1 MNKDVFPVAE
11 LNLQPAGSGKFS
23 WDLSPAEVSNI
34 SRKHRSDPPEFHIQ
48 LGTKNDDTVPLTST
62 PKTIDPINVPL
73 PESPGISWESENS
86 LKSNNKVIVKQPNS
100 SISPVSVDKVT
111 DDKPPNYSNTAF
123 ATDVVLDLHA
133 LLSEVNDNINVPA
146 TIEAD
151 LILAAP
157 VAQNLQGIELVV
169 QGPVAQGE
177 DAGVGIIPQI
187 QPAPISPGPINAQ
200 PVPIVQGPVDAPPAI
215 PLPLDGDNNNDSSED
230 ETDIIMTDR
239 PPGLNRSLQGIRSD
253 TWQRFDTMSPG
264 FAGNSL
270 NNVFLFP
277 QPRRSVV

>member
-1 MNKDVFPVAE
+1 M
-11 LNLQPAGSGKFS
+11 
-23 WDLSPAEVSNI
+23 
-34 SRKHRSDPPEFHIQ
+34 
-48 LGTKNDDTVPLTST
+48 
-62 PKTIDPINVPL
+62 
-73 PESPGISWESENS
+73 
-86 LKSNNKVIVKQPNS
+86 
-100 SISPVSVDKVT
+100 
-111 DDKPPNYSNTAF
+111 
-123 ATDVVLDLHA
+123 
-133 LLSEVNDNINVPA
+133 LSEANDNINVPA

-177 DAGVGIIPQI
+177 DAGVGIILQI
-187 QPAPISPGPINAQ
+187 QPAPIAPGPINAQ
-200 PVPIVQGPVDAPPAI
+200 HVPIVQGPVDIQPAPVVQGPVDAPPAI